1 MAVKFSDFST
11 GAADSTNTRI
21 VGYVDGT
28 TTNNQYTL
36 AQLAP
41 FTGLYAADGTL
52 SGARSITFGANDLT
66 FNASGGGR
74 IIYSG
79 AGEQT
84 GYALISTSTGEA
96 SWNILSVAGGGT
108 GATTFTANG
117 ILIGNTASAI
127 SATAELTDGQL
138 LIGYTGNAP
147 VAATLTQ
154 GTDLSITNG
163 NGSINIGHATVSNTP
178 ASSSTTLSAGDN
190 FTAINSVTVSA
201 QGHLT
206 AQTTK
211 TYTLPSGYSLPLAT
225 SSARGG
231 IQIGATGLGAKEYAV
246 QLSSEKAYVAVP
258 WVNTSYSTFTY
269 DASDPANNSTSGL
282 VPAPTTSGDNAKF
295 LTGAATWAT
304 PTDTGVTGVTL
315 ALGTGATSPLA
326 ESITS
331 RELTITSNKYGGTN
345 QVGYVPEGGT
355 ASTFLRGDGTWVT
368 PTNTQNTTGAADPSA
383 TISGTVVNGS
393 ATTFMRSDAVP
404 ALGSTITI
412 GTGGSARGL
421 VDIEGGSSLDA
432 QLRLNCSAGTHAV
445 VIEGPQHS
453 GGNNYI
459 IKLPHGA
466 PALNKILK
474 VGTYA
479 ANAGTYAD
487 PSLATMVWGDASI
500 TESFIIAAS
509 DETTALSTGT
519 AKATFRMPYAF
530 TLTGVRASV
539 GTAPVGS
546 VITVDINEAGSSI
559 LSTKITIDAGEKTS
573 TTAATA
579 PVISDSA
586 LADDA
591 EITIDIDTVGSST
604 AGAGLKVTLIGN
616 Q

>member
-1 MAVKFSDFST
+1 MSNVKISLF
-11 GAADSTNTRI
+11 NTQSNI
-21 VGYVDGT
+21 SSFDGLAGYEGT
-28 TTNNQYTL
+28 TNKKISGTELVASLESTL
-36 AQLAP
+36 NLSNFAV
-41 FTGLYAADGTL
+41 GTL
-52 SGARSITFGANDLT
+52 PV
-66 FNASGGGR
+66 GR
-74 IIYSG
+74 
-79 AGEQT
+79 
-84 GYALISTSTGEA
+84 
-96 SWNILSVAGGGT
+96 GGT
-108 GATTFTANG
+108 GQTSYTN
-117 ILIGNTASAI
+117 
-127 SATAELTDGQL
+127 GQL
-138 LIGYTGNAP
+138 LIGNTTGNTLAK
-147 VAATLTQ
+147 ATLTQ

-163 NGSINIGHATVSNTP
+163 NGSISIGHATISNTP
-178 ASSSTTLSAGDN
+178 GSSSTTLSAGGT

-206 AQTTK
+206 AQNTE
-211 TYTLPSGYSLPLAT
+211 TYTLPSDT
-225 SSARGG
+225 
-231 IQIGATGLGAKEYAV
+231 
-246 QLSSEKAYVAVP
+246 
-258 WVNTSYSTFTY
+258 NTTY
-269 DASDPANNSTSGL
+269 DLTAPSAGTLRLSGSDSTTDDVSISGSSGITISQLAANNINVVGPNL
-282 VPAPTTSGDNAKF
+282 PT
-295 LTGAATWAT
+295 
-304 PTDTGVTGVTL
+304 
-315 ALGTGATSPLA
+315 
-326 ESITS
+326 
-331 RELTITSNKYGGTN
+331 GGN
-345 QVGYVPEGGT
+345 
-355 ASTFLRGDGTWVT
+355 
-368 PTNTQNTTGAADPSA
+368 PSA

-404 ALGSTITI
+404 ALNRTITI
-412 GTGGSARGL
+412 GTGGNGGERGL
-421 VDIEGGSSLDA
+421 VDIEGAVESGVNKDA

-479 ANAGTYAD
+479 ANAGTYAN

>member
-1 MAVKFSDFST
+1 MSNVKISLF
-11 GAADSTNTRI
+11 NTVSGTPPNI
-21 VGYVDGT
+21 NNMGGLAGYEGT
-28 TTNNQYTL
+28 TNVQISGAELIASLETNLNLSNFAVGTL
-36 AQLAP
+36 AV
-41 FTGLYAADGTL
+41 
-52 SGARSITFGANDLT
+52 
-66 FNASGGGR
+66 GR
-74 IIYSG
+74 
-79 AGEQT
+79 
-84 GYALISTSTGEA
+84 
-96 SWNILSVAGGGT
+96 GGT

-117 ILIGNTASAI
+117 ILIGNTTSAI
-127 SATAELTDGQL
+127 SATAELADGQL
-138 LIGYTGNAP
+138 LIGHTGNAP
-147 VAATLTQ
+147 VTATLTQ

-368 PTNTQNTTGAADPSA
+368 PTNTQNTTGSANPSA

>member
-127 SATAELTDGQL
+127 SATAELADGQL
-138 LIGYTGNAP
+138 LIGRTGNAP
-147 VAATLTQ
+147 VTATLTQ
-154 GTDLSITNG
+154 GTDLSITPG
-163 NGSINIGHATVSNTP
+163 NGSISIGHATVSNAPT
-178 ASSSTTLSAGDN
+178 SSSTTLSAGGN

-206 AQTTK
+206 GQNTK
-211 TYTLPSGYSLPLAT
+211 TYTLPSGYSLPLAADGT
-225 SSARGG
+225 RGG
-231 IQIGATGLGAKEYAV
+231 IQIGATSLGVKEYAV

-258 WVNTSYSTFTY
+258 WVNTTYSTFTY

-304 PTDTGVTGVTL
+304 PTNTTYNVFTGSDGSSAGSTGLVPQPT
-315 ALGTGATSPLA
+315 ATD
-326 ESITS
+326 
-331 RELTITSNKYGGTN
+331 NVK
-345 QVGYVPEGGT
+345 
-355 ASTFLRGDGTWVT
+355 FLRGDGTWVT
-368 PTNTQNTTGAADPSA
+368 PTNTQNTTGAANPSA

-412 GTGGSARGL
+412 GTAGTTRGL
-421 VDIEGGSSLDA
+421 VDVQGGNNLDA

-445 VIEGPQHS
+445 VIEGPDHLTGS
-453 GGNNYI
+453 ANYI
-459 IKLPHGA
+459 VKLPHGA
-466 PALNKILK
+466 PALNQILK

-479 ANAGTYAD
+479 ANAGTYTN

-559 LSTKITIDAGEKTS
+559 LSTKITIAAGSKTS
-573 TTAATA
+573 VGGTA

>member
-1 MAVKFSDFST
+1 MCIRD
-11 GAADSTNTRI
+11 R
-21 VGYVDGT
+21 
-28 TTNNQYTL
+28 
-36 AQLAP
+36 
-41 FTGLYAADGTL
+41 
-52 SGARSITFGANDLT
+52 
-66 FNASGGGR
+66 
-74 IIYSG
+74 
-79 AGEQT
+79 
-84 GYALISTSTGEA
+84 
-96 SWNILSVAGGGT
+96 
-108 GATTFTANG
+108 
-117 ILIGNTASAI
+117 
-127 SATAELTDGQL
+127 
-138 LIGYTGNAP
+138 
-147 VAATLTQ
+147 
-154 GTDLSITNG
+154 
-163 NGSINIGHATVSNTP
+163 
-178 ASSSTTLSAGDN
+178 
-190 FTAINSVTVSA
+190 
-201 QGHLT
+201 
-206 AQTTK
+206 
-211 TYTLPSGYSLPLAT
+211 
-225 SSARGG
+225 
-231 IQIGATGLGAKEYAV
+231 
-246 QLSSEKAYVAVP
+246 
-258 WVNTSYSTFTY
+258 VNTTYSTFTY
-269 DASDPANNSTSGL
+269 DTTDPTNNSTSGL
-282 VPAPTTSGDNAKF
+282 VPAPTISGDNAKFLRGDATWATPTNTTYNVFTGADGSNAGSTGLVPQPTATDDVKF

-368 PTNTQNTTGAADPSA
+368 PTNTQNTTGSANPSA

-421 VDIEGGSSLDA
+421 VDVQGGSNLDA

-445 VIEGPQHS
+445 VIEGPDHLTGS
-453 GGNNYI
+453 ANYI
-459 IKLPHGA
+459 VKLPHGA

-479 ANAGTYAD
+479 ANTGDYAD

>member
-138 LIGYTGNAP
+138 LIGHTGNAP
-147 VAATLTQ
+147 VTATLTQ
-154 GTDLSITNG
+154 GTDLSITPG
-163 NGSINIGHATVSNTP
+163 NGSISIGHATVSNAP
-178 ASSSTTLSAGDN
+178 ASSSTTLSAGGN

-206 AQTTK
+206 GQNTK
-211 TYTLPSGYSLPLAT
+211 TYTLPSGYSLPLAADGT
-225 SSARGG
+225 RGG
-231 IQIGATGLGAKEYAV
+231 IQIGATSLGVKEYAV

-258 WVNTSYSTFTY
+258 WVNTTYSTFTY

-304 PTDTGVTGVTL
+304 PTNTTYNVFTGSDGSSAGSTGLVPQPT
-315 ALGTGATSPLA
+315 ATD
-326 ESITS
+326 
-331 RELTITSNKYGGTN
+331 NVK
-345 QVGYVPEGGT
+345 
-355 ASTFLRGDGTWVT
+355 FLRGDGTWVT
-368 PTNTQNTTGAADPSA
+368 PTNTQNTTGAANPSA

-412 GTGGSARGL
+412 GTAGTTRGL
-421 VDIEGGSSLDA
+421 VDVQGGNNLDA

-445 VIEGPQHS
+445 VIEGPDHLTGS
-453 GGNNYI
+453 ANYI
-459 IKLPHGA
+459 VKLPHGA
-466 PALNKILK
+466 PALNQILK

-479 ANAGTYAD
+479 ANAGTYTN

-559 LSTKITIDAGEKTS
+559 LSTKITIAAGSKTS
-573 TTAATA
+573 VGGTA

>member
-1 MAVKFSDFST
+1 MANTKISAFTAETDVANIT
-11 GAADSTNTRI
+11 GFAAFKTAGGSSTNVRI
-21 VGYVDGT
+21 SGSEIESTLNLSNFAVG
-28 TTNNQYTL
+28 TL
-36 AQLAP
+36 AV
-41 FTGLYAADGTL
+41 
-52 SGARSITFGANDLT
+52 
-66 FNASGGGR
+66 GR
-74 IIYSG
+74 
-79 AGEQT
+79 
-84 GYALISTSTGEA
+84 
-96 SWNILSVAGGGT
+96 GGT

-117 ILIGNTASAI
+117 VLIGNTASAI
-127 SATAELTDGQL
+127 SATAELADGQL
-138 LIGYTGNAP
+138 LIGHTGNAP

-163 NGSINIGHATVSNTP
+163 NGSISIGHAAIGNTP
-178 ASSSTTLSAGDN
+178 GSNSTTLSAGGT
-190 FTAINSVTVSA
+190 FTAINSVTVST

-206 AQTTK
+206 AQNTE
-211 TYTLPSGYSLPLAT
+211 TYTLPSDSDTTYAISASDGDNTDEEKIVLTAGGSGSGT
-225 SSARGG
+225 STVVLEAG
-231 IQIGATGLGAKEYAV
+231 TGLT
-246 QLSSEKAYVAVP
+246 VARS
-258 WVNTSYSTFTY
+258 TDKITFTNSSP
-269 DASDPANNSTSGL
+269 DQTVALTGGTGISTSGTY
-282 VPAPTTSGDNAKF
+282 PNFTITNDAPDQTVALTGGTGISTSGTYPNF
-295 LTGAATWAT
+295 
-304 PTDTGVTGVTL
+304 
-315 ALGTGATSPLA
+315 
-326 ESITS
+326 
-331 RELTITSNKYGGTN
+331 TITNDN
-345 QVGYVPEGGT
+345 PT
-355 ASTFLRGDGTWVT
+355 AVS
-368 PTNTQNTTGAADPSA
+368 AANPSA
-383 TISGTVVNGS
+383 TISGTVTNGS
-393 ATTFMRSDAVP
+393 ASTFMRSDAVP

-421 VDIEGGSSLDA
+421 VDIEGGNNLDA

-445 VIEGPQHS
+445 VIEGPDHLS
-453 GGNNYI
+453 GSANYI
-459 IKLPHGA
+459 VKLPHGA

-479 ANAGTYAD
+479 ANAGSYAD

>member
-1 MAVKFSDFST
+1 MSNVKISLF
-11 GAADSTNTRI
+11 NTQSNI
-21 VGYVDGT
+21 SSFDGLAGYEGT
-28 TTNNQYTL
+28 TNKKISGTELVASLESTL
-36 AQLAP
+36 NLSNFAV
-41 FTGLYAADGTL
+41 GTL
-52 SGARSITFGANDLT
+52 PV
-66 FNASGGGR
+66 GR
-74 IIYSG
+74 
-79 AGEQT
+79 
-84 GYALISTSTGEA
+84 
-96 SWNILSVAGGGT
+96 GGT
-108 GATTFTANG
+108 GQTSYTN
-117 ILIGNTASAI
+117 
-127 SATAELTDGQL
+127 GQL
-138 LIGYTGNAP
+138 LIGNTTGNTLAK
-147 VAATLTQ
+147 ATLTQ

-163 NGSINIGHATVSNTP
+163 NGSISIGHATISNTP
-178 ASSSTTLSAGDN
+178 ASSSTTLSAGGT

-206 AQTTK
+206 AQNTE
-211 TYTLPSGYSLPLAT
+211 TYTLPSDT
-225 SSARGG
+225 
-231 IQIGATGLGAKEYAV
+231 
-246 QLSSEKAYVAVP
+246 
-258 WVNTSYSTFTY
+258 NTTY
-269 DASDPANNSTSGL
+269 DLTAPSAGTLRLSGSDSTTDDVSISGSSGITISQLAANNINVVGPNL
-282 VPAPTTSGDNAKF
+282 PT
-295 LTGAATWAT
+295 
-304 PTDTGVTGVTL
+304 
-315 ALGTGATSPLA
+315 
-326 ESITS
+326 
-331 RELTITSNKYGGTN
+331 GGN
-345 QVGYVPEGGT
+345 
-355 ASTFLRGDGTWVT
+355 
-368 PTNTQNTTGAADPSA
+368 PSA

-404 ALGSTITI
+404 ALNRTITI
-412 GTGGSARGL
+412 GTGGNGGERGL
-421 VDIEGGSSLDA
+421 VDIEGAVESGVNKDA

-479 ANAGTYAD
+479 ANAGTYAN

>member
-1 MAVKFSDFST
+1 MANTKISAFTAETDVANIT
-11 GAADSTNTRI
+11 GFAAFKTAGGSSTNVRI
-21 VGYVDGT
+21 SGSEIES
-28 TTNNQYTL
+28 TL
-36 AQLAP
+36 NLSNFAV
-41 FTGLYAADGTL
+41 GTL
-52 SGARSITFGANDLT
+52 PV
-66 FNASGGGR
+66 GR
-74 IIYSG
+74 
-79 AGEQT
+79 
-84 GYALISTSTGEA
+84 
-96 SWNILSVAGGGT
+96 GGT

-117 ILIGNTASAI
+117 ILIGNTGSAI
-127 SATAELTDGQL
+127 SATAELADGQL
-138 LIGYTGNAP
+138 LIGHTGNAP

-154 GTDLSITNG
+154 GTDLSITPG
-163 NGSINIGHATVSNTP
+163 NGSISIGHATVSNAPT
-178 ASSSTTLSAGDN
+178 SSSTTLSAGGN

-206 AQTTK
+206 GQNTK
-211 TYTLPSGYSLPLAT
+211 TYTLPSGYSLPLAADGT
-225 SSARGG
+225 RGG
-231 IQIGATGLGAKEYAV
+231 IQIGATSLGVKEYAV

-258 WVNTSYSTFTY
+258 WVNTTYSTFTY

-304 PTDTGVTGVTL
+304 PTNTTYNVFTGSDGSSAGSTGLVPQPT
-315 ALGTGATSPLA
+315 ATD
-326 ESITS
+326 
-331 RELTITSNKYGGTN
+331 NVK
-345 QVGYVPEGGT
+345 
-355 ASTFLRGDGTWVT
+355 FLRGDGTWVT
-368 PTNTQNTTGAADPSA
+368 PTNTQNTTGAANPSA

-412 GTGGSARGL
+412 GTAGTTRGL
-421 VDIEGGSSLDA
+421 VDVQGGNNLDA

-445 VIEGPQHS
+445 VIEGPDHLTGS
-453 GGNNYI
+453 ANYI
-459 IKLPHGA
+459 VKLPHGA
-466 PALNKILK
+466 PALNQILK

-479 ANAGTYAD
+479 ANAGTYTN

-559 LSTKITIDAGEKTS
+559 LSTKITIAAGSKTS
-573 TTAATA
+573 VGGTA

>member
-1 MAVKFSDFST
+1 MANAKISAFTAETDVANIT
-11 GAADSTNTRI
+11 GFAAFKTVGGSSTNVRI
-21 VGYVDGT
+21 SGSEIES
-28 TTNNQYTL
+28 TL
-36 AQLAP
+36 NLSNFAV
-41 FTGLYAADGTL
+41 GTL
-52 SGARSITFGANDLT
+52 PV
-66 FNASGGGR
+66 GR
-74 IIYSG
+74 
-79 AGEQT
+79 
-84 GYALISTSTGEA
+84 
-96 SWNILSVAGGGT
+96 GGT
-108 GATTFTANG
+108 GQTSYTNG
-117 ILIGNTASAI
+117 DLLIGNT
-127 SATAELTDGQL
+127 
-138 LIGYTGNAP
+138 TGNTLA
-147 VAATLTQ
+147 VAKLTQ

-163 NGSINIGHATVSNTP
+163 NGSISIGHAAVGNTP
-178 ASSSTTLSAGDN
+178 GSNSTTLSAGGT
-190 FTAINSVTVSA
+190 FTAINSVTVSS

-206 AQTTK
+206 AQNTE
-211 TYTLPSGYSLPLAT
+211 TYTLPSDT
-225 SSARGG
+225 
-231 IQIGATGLGAKEYAV
+231 
-246 QLSSEKAYVAVP
+246 
-258 WVNTSYSTFTY
+258 NTTY
-269 DASDPANNSTSGL
+269 DLTAPSAGTLRLSGSDSTTDDVSISGSSGITISQLAANNINVVG
-282 VPAPTTSGDNAKF
+282 PT
-295 LTGAATWAT
+295 LPTGA
-304 PTDTGVTGVTL
+304 
-315 ALGTGATSPLA
+315 
-326 ESITS
+326 
-331 RELTITSNKYGGTN
+331 N
-345 QVGYVPEGGT
+345 
-355 ASTFLRGDGTWVT
+355 
-368 PTNTQNTTGAADPSA
+368 PSA

-393 ATTFMRSDAVP
+393 ASTFMRSDAVP

-421 VDIEGGSSLDA
+421 VDIEGGNNLDA

-445 VIEGPQHS
+445 VIEGPDHLS
-453 GGNNYI
+453 GSANYI
-459 IKLPHGA
+459 VKLPHEA
-466 PALNKILK
+466 PAVNKILK

-479 ANAGTYAD
+479 ANSGTYGD

-579 PVISDSA
+579 PVISDLA

>member
-1 MAVKFSDFST
+1 MANTKISVFPTVKNNDVPLVSAF
-11 GAADSTNTRI
+11 AA
-21 VGYVDGT
+21 VGTDANDNVGVNVKISGNSLIT
-28 TTNNQYTL
+28 SLEQQLNLSNFLNGTL
-36 AQLAP
+36 AV
-41 FTGLYAADGTL
+41 
-52 SGARSITFGANDLT
+52 
-66 FNASGGGR
+66 GR
-74 IIYSG
+74 
-79 AGEQT
+79 
-84 GYALISTSTGEA
+84 
-96 SWNILSVAGGGT
+96 GGT
-108 GATTFTANG
+108 GQTTYTDG
-117 ILIGNTASAI
+117 DLLIGNTI
-127 SATAELTDGQL
+127 GNTLTK
-138 LIGYTGNAP
+138 AK
-147 VAATLTQ
+147 LTQ

-163 NGSINIGHATVSNTP
+163 NGSISIGHAAVSNTP
-178 ASSSTTLSAGDN
+178 GSNSTTLSAGGT

-206 AQTTK
+206 AQNTE
-211 TYTLPSGYSLPLAT
+211 TYTLPSDT
-225 SSARGG
+225 
-231 IQIGATGLGAKEYAV
+231 
-246 QLSSEKAYVAVP
+246 
-258 WVNTSYSTFTY
+258 NTTY
-269 DASDPANNSTSGL
+269 DLTAPSAGTLRLSGSDSTTDDVSISGSSGITISQLAANNINIVG
-282 VPAPTTSGDNAKF
+282 PT
-295 LTGAATWAT
+295 LPTGA
-304 PTDTGVTGVTL
+304 
-315 ALGTGATSPLA
+315 
-326 ESITS
+326 
-331 RELTITSNKYGGTN
+331 N
-345 QVGYVPEGGT
+345 
-355 ASTFLRGDGTWVT
+355 
-368 PTNTQNTTGAADPSA
+368 PSA

-393 ATTFMRSDAVP
+393 ASTFMRSDAVP

-421 VDIEGGSSLDA
+421 VDIQGGNNLDA

-445 VIEGPQHS
+445 VIEGPDHLS
-453 GGNNYI
+453 GSANYI
-459 IKLPHGA
+459 VKLPHEA

-479 ANAGTYAD
+479 ANAGTYND
-487 PSLATMVWGDASI
+487 PSLATMVWGDASV
-500 TESFIIAAS
+500 TQSFIIAAS

-519 AKATFRMPYAF
+519 GKATFRMPYAF